1 MSQIING
8 GDIGLADRQK
18 RWEGALAILGGKVS
32 VSAAAPAAKAAAPAA
47 KVAEPTTVK
56 VGSKGKIVEKLQAAL
71 NLKADG
77 DFGPAT
83 EAKLKEW
90 QTRNGLTADGIAGPK
105 TLARLG
111 FK

>member
-1 MSQIING
+1 MSFLSGNG
-8 GDIGLADRQK
+8 KASSSTSGD
-18 RWEGALAILGGKVS
+18 ES
-32 VSAAAPAAKAAAPAA
+32 VFVRLPPAAKATPAAAA

-111 FK
+111 IK